1 LYNLSSFTKKNASG
15 LLAWGVSILIHV
27 CVIIIF
33 LFAAGVFSL
42 GGSRRTEVLSVTIE
56 GDPSKVMGTA
66 QHPAHDD
73 RTSVSMRT
81 GEAPSSMD
89 AEKSGA
95 KTPASAATG
104 EGGGTGL
111 GVKDTYIGQV
121 LRKIHSNKY
130 YPVYAQKRGLT
141 GVVKLKFTLKK
152 DGSLKGLVQ
161 KINSSGQQILD
172 EAGIKAISSAAPFAP
187 FPDDIRDDELNFVV
201 DIDFVL

>member
-15 LLAWGVSILIHV
+15 LLAWGVSILIHI
-27 CVIIIF
+27 CIITVF

-56 GDPSKVMGTA
+56 GDPSKVIGTA
-66 QHPAHDD
+66 QHLSRPDK
-73 RTSVSMRT
+73 TSVDISSYK
-81 GEAPSSMD
+81 APSPTATSSNRP
-89 AEKSGA
+89 AS
-95 KTPASAATG
+95 ASAATG
-104 EGGGTGL
+104 EDGGTGI

-152 DGSLKGLVQ
+152 DGSLKGAVQ

-187 FPDDIRDDELNFVV
+187 FPEDIKDDELNFVV